1 MLKNQSLKLKLSKVD
16 PLRPSEDESQQKPND
31 RLLNDIITIF
41 KKEAQHENSQSSDI
55 Y

>member
-1 MLKNQSLKLKLSKVD
+1 MLKNQSLQLRSSKVN
-16 PLRPSEDESQQKPND
+16 PLRQSEDESQQKPND

-41 KKEAQHENSQSSDI
+41 KKEAQHDNSQPSDI

>member
-1 MLKNQSLKLKLSKVD
+1 MLKNQSLQLRSSKVD
-16 PLRPSEDESQQKPND
+16 PLRQSEDESEQKPND

-41 KKEAQHENSQSSDI
+41 KKKAQHEHSSSSDI

>member
-1 MLKNQSLKLKLSKVD
+1 MLKNQSLKLRSSKVD
-16 PLRPSEDESQQKPND
+16 PLRQSEDESQQKPND

-41 KKEAQHENSQSSDI
+41 KKGVQQENSQASEI